1 VQRFSFKCL
10 IFGHDDDL
18 RRTPS
23 RLYLQCADCGRETD
37 GWEIADRAH
46 PRAEHRSGNRDQ
58 LASTSFAMQVQLFFS
73 RGHRKAAESLERAV
87 KRALDALYASR
98 S

>member
-23 RLYLQCADCGRETD
+23 RLYLQCTDCGRETE
-37 GWEIADRAH
+37 GWEIADQAH
-46 PRAEHRSGNRDQ
+46 RRAEHQSRNRDQ
-58 LASTSFAMQVQLFFS
+58 FASTSFVTQVQLFFS
-73 RGHRKAAESLERAV
+73 HSHRKAADSLERAV
-87 KRALDALYASR
+87 KRALDALSASR